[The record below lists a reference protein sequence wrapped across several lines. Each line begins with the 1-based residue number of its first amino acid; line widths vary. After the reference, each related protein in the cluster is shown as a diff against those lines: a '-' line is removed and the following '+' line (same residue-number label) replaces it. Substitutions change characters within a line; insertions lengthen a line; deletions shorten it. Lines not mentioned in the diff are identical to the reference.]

1 MYIKWKRSSFWQS
14 YELLRRKKTK
24 AITVFVWDSLK
35 VARKGSSAVC
45 EKGSR
50 KDSGCGKDGGKNVER
65 IVQCVKMIVWKR
77 HGKESAVCGKDSGKN
92 VERILQC
99 VKRIVWK
106 RYGTE
111 SAVCD
116 TWPGSVGGVF
126 H

>member
-65 IVQCVKMIVWKR
+65 IVQCVE
-77 HGKESAVCGKDSGKN
+77 G
-92 VERILQC
+92 
-99 VKRIVWK
+99 IVWK

-116 TWPGSVGGVF
+116 TWPGSVSVF

>member
-1 MYIKWKRSSFWQS
+1 MNSTLGSTTESQFLLKENSGLHQDNSYSCISEMYIKWKRSSFWQS
-14 YELLRRKKTK
+14 YELFRRIKTEK

-77 HGKESAVCGKDSGKN
+77 HETESAVCGNDS
-92 VERILQC
+92 
-99 VKRIVWK
+99 
-106 RYGTE
+106 
-111 SAVCD
+111 
-116 TWPGSVGGVF
+116 
-126 H
+126 